1 MTVGL
6 ISDTHGF
13 WDDRIPTLFAGVDH
27 ILHAGDIGD
36 PSILMGLERIAPVTA
51 VMGNCDGPPLDARE
65 TEVLDL
71 AGHRFLVHHIVDP
84 RAPHDRLARSLEH
97 HRPAFVVFGHTH
109 KPHDSRVGAVRFL
122 NPGYAGRVR
131 FNQPRSLA
139 ILDLADPALPMH
151 RIDLGRPGID

>member
-13 WDDRIPTLFAGVDH
+13 WDDRIPALFAGVDH
-27 ILHAGDIGD
+27 ILHAGDIGAT
-36 PSILMGLERIAPVTA
+36 SILVGLERIAPVTA

-65 TEVLDL
+65 TEVIDL

-84 RAPHDRLARSLEH
+84 RDPDDRLARSIARH
-97 HRPAFVVFGHTH
+97 QPAFVVFGHTH
-109 KPHDSRVGAVRFL
+109 KPHDSRVESIRYL

-139 ILDLADPALPMH
+139 ILDLADPTLPM
-151 RIDLGRPGID
+151 RLIDLGSG